1 MKLYNTCIP
10 LISHTTRECWAVTK
24 IDVMEQKSNRGNRN
38 GHFSFSLE
46 LQAQLLKET
55 RFVIKLYS
63 H

>member
-1 MKLYNTCIP
+1 
-10 LISHTTRECWAVTK
+10 
-24 IDVMEQKSNRGNRN
+24 MEQKSNRGNRN
-38 GHFSFSLE
+38 EHFSFSLE